1 MSDKVGNEP
10 TGDEEKG
17 PQQEES
23 SNQELSPGALL
34 AARREELDL
43 SIEQVA
49 NHLNLA
55 PRQIQAIES
64 DNYSVLP
71 GMATARGFV
80 RSYAKLLKIDA
91 MPLLERIAKDTAKDE
106 EAAPLRRAL
115 PATRFAESR
124 LSASS
129 GNRWFSR
136 AITIAVLLVLLFAG
150 LFVTQQIG
158 MHSMLPEFLRVGT
171 GNEASGQASP
181 ATAEME
187 KQDGAASDSD
197 GNTELE
203 KDANDIEPGPVVTDS
218 SKEPGDTSTGAVAS
232 GAATETKQ
240 VPAESAAAAPS
251 RSLSGDAK
259 DMLTIKLREDS
270 WVEIKRADNSI
281 VVSSLLKAGTSQ
293 AFKLTGPVAIT
304 IGNASGVEVTLR
316 GKPVEMKADAKTN
329 VARLNLK

>member
-23 SNQELSPGALL
+23 SSKELSPGAQL

-43 SIEQVA
+43 SIVQVA
-49 NHLNLA
+49 SHLNLA

-64 DNYSVLP
+64 DNYSALP

-80 RSYAKLLKIDA
+80 RSYAKLLKVDA
-91 MPLLERIAKDTAKDE
+91 TPLLERIAKETTRDE

-115 PATRFAESR
+115 PATRFADSR

-136 AITIAVLLVLLFAG
+136 AISLAVLMVFLFAG
-150 LFVTQQIG
+150 LFITQQIG
-158 MHSMLPEFLRVGT
+158 MHSMLPEFLRVAA
-171 GNEASGQASP
+171 GNDAAGQASS

-187 KQDGAASDSD
+187 KRDGAASDSD
-197 GNTELE
+197 GNTEVQ
-203 KDANDIEPGPVVTDS
+203 KDANDIESGSVEADL
-218 SKEPGDTSTGAVAS
+218 SKEPGDTPTGVVAS
-232 GAATETKQ
+232 GEATGTKS
-240 VPAESAAAAPS
+240 VPAENAAAAPP
-251 RSLSGDAK
+251 RSISGDAK

-270 WVEIKRADNSI
+270 WIEVKRADNSI
-281 VVSSLLKAGTSQ
+281 VMSSLLKAGTSQ
-293 AFKLTGPVAIT
+293 SFKLTGPVAMT
-304 IGNASGVEVTLR
+304 IGNASGVEVILR